1 MYIYVCYV
9 CILCM
14 YLCTFVCRYTFID
27 MDMQCECVYSLVQH
41 TQIEAKTYNVVQGEG
56 IVAES
61 KRSHL
66 KRERKLPEKL
76 RSIQMVD
83 DDFKTY
89 KRGLFEKRVAE
100 LVSPFTASR
109 MPIIYTHKHI
119 HIHTHIHTQTHTHDV
134 TGSLQ
139 AASRAPQCVSGQD
152 ELILRASFGRLGQR
166 AATCSQARGTA

>member
-1 MYIYVCYV
+1 
-9 CILCM
+9 
-14 YLCTFVCRYTFID
+14 

-76 RSIQMVD
+76 RSIQIVD
-83 DDFKTY
+83 DDGKTY

-100 LVSPFTASR
+100 LVSPSTASR
-109 MPIIYTHKHI
+109 AYYV
-119 HIHTHIHTQTHTHDV
+119 HTHTNTHTNTQTHTHTLSLSHTHTHTHTHDV

>member
-1 MYIYVCYV
+1 
-9 CILCM
+9 M

-83 DDFKTY
+83 DDVKTY

-109 MPIIYTHKHI
+109 MPIMYTRTQTHTQTHKHTLSLS
-119 HIHTHIHTQTHTHDV
+119 HTHTHDV